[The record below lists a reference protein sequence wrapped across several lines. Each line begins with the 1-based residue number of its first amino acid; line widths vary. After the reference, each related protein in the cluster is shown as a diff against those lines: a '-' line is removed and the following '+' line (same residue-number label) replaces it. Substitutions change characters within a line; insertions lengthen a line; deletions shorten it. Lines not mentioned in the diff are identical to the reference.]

1 MLRPLQSVGKRTLL
15 RKLKNQLIN
24 FFVYLLLSP
33 AYSAVMKTSLLIA
46 SACLLA
52 LLSTIGAALPYP
64 ILPPLFAA
72 GAPNGLNTFLGLPPK
87 LLFGLALTINPL
99 GLLIGSALLGPM
111 SDRYGRRPVL
121 LIAAVGAA
129 IGHAVTAAALLLE
142 NYPLFII
149 ARFATGLLEGSGSV
163 ARALLADRLE
173 GDLRRKALSWLNGAF
188 YMGWLAGPL
197 LAGATLQ
204 FGLTTPFW
212 VAVAAL
218 LLVAALVAAVLPRE
232 PASNATSSWWQVA
245 RDRHALNLLREPDLR
260 SLFVITLAYTCG
272 VTGFYEFYPLW
283 LVEVPGYGAQ
293 GIAWTTA
300 AMCAVMTIT
309 TIIAGRYHQT
319 EPILRARLYAFGVA
333 ATIALLAVSNATIGL
348 ACIILYGIP
357 HSFYNAIVPNYC
369 AERFGGDH
377 GQGAVMGLISTTFC
391 LANIIMALVGAVLTL
406 IDTRLILLLGAILTA
421 WSAWRMHSWHHAMKH
436 SAVEGALP

>member
-1 MLRPLQSVGKRTLL
+1 
-15 RKLKNQLIN
+15 
-24 FFVYLLLSP
+24 
-33 AYSAVMKTSLLIA
+33 MKTPLLIGA
-46 SACLLA
+46 ACLLA
-52 LLSTIGAALPYP
+52 LLSTIGASLPYP

-72 GAPNGLNTFLGLPPK
+72 GASNGLNTFLGLPPK
-87 LLFGLALTINPL
+87 LLFGLALTINPV

-121 LIAAVGAA
+121 LITAVGAA
-129 IGHAVTAAALLLE
+129 IGHAVTACALLME
-142 NYPLFII
+142 SYPLFIV

-163 ARALLADRLE
+163 ARALLADRLT

-197 LAGATLQ
+197 LAGATLG

-218 LLVAALVAAVLPRE
+218 LLVAALVAATLPRE
-232 PASNATSSWWQVA
+232 APTGATTSWWQVA

-260 SLFVITLAYTCG
+260 SLFIVTLAYTCG

-293 GIAWTTA
+293 GIAWITA
-300 AMCAVMTIT
+300 AMCAVMTTT
-309 TIIAGRYHQT
+309 TIIAGRPFRG
-319 EPILRARLYAFGVA
+319 EPLLRARGFAFITA
-333 ATIALLAVSNATIGL
+333 AVITLLAASNANLGI
-348 ACIILYGIP
+348 AAIILFGIP
-357 HSFYNAIVPNYC
+357 HSFYNAIVPNWC
-369 AERFGGDH
+369 AERFGAH

-391 LANIIMALVGAVLTL
+391 LANIIMALIGAVLTL
-406 IDTRLILLLGAILTA
+406 IDTRLILLLGAALTA
-421 WSAWRMHSWHHAMKH
+421 WSAWRMQAWHHSI
-436 SAVEGALP
+436 SARTAKTGPALP